1 MEQCPVTF
9 GSNMSQLHGF
19 VCDPKT
25 MCFENSSKAFSRAE
39 VICPRPYHAS
49 RIPMFMEG
57 VNKFCPKSKSILP
70 KQKEDS
76 SFEFRDIIL
85 NKDDQYG
92 DLDGGAQVVFFCGSP
107 PVRSRNPVA
116 RDEQFTKQT
125 KPIFSP
131 LPVNSFGVGKSCA
144 RVDRASP
151 ICGSFSGNPKV
162 RIEGFTCKKSD
173 SRSAVPALA

>member
-1 MEQCPVTF
+1 M
-9 GSNMSQLHGF
+9 
-19 VCDPKT
+19 
-25 MCFENSSKAFSRAE
+25 AFALQVQFDS
-39 VICPRPYHAS
+39 VWI
-49 RIPMFMEG
+49 
-57 VNKFCPKSKSILP
+57 VSILP

-92 DLDGGAQVVFFCGSP
+92 DLDGGAQMVFFCGSP

-125 KPIFSP
+125 KPMFSP

-162 RIEGFTCKKSD
+162 RVEGFTCKKSD
-173 SRSAVPALA
+173 SRSAVSALA

>member
-1 MEQCPVTF
+1 MLLFCFVHGLLLCKFNLIQF
-9 GSNMSQLHGF
+9 GLLGSMLYLLH
-19 VCDPKT
+19 
-25 MCFENSSKAFSRAE
+25 
-39 VICPRPYHAS
+39 
-49 RIPMFMEG
+49 
-57 VNKFCPKSKSILP
+57 SILP
-70 KQKEDS
+70 KQKEDF

-92 DLDGGAQVVFFCGSP
+92 DLDGGAQMVFFCGSP
-107 PVRSRNPVA
+107 PVRSHNPVV

-125 KPIFSP
+125 KSIFSP